1 MSLQHWSS
9 WWARVDYASRA
20 SKKAPQGPFCRR
32 DVKRRALRVALADF
46 SATPWRG
53 LEKSERC
60 PSLTSLFPPQADGL
74 RHPASAAPCLRIAG
88 RGPNNSSLLPPL
100 AALVVVAVG
109 SAAVRIRPWICF
121 EKFRTKEKL
130 QHLYDAGVL
139 GGRGWITQAAHLKRP
154 RRGLFAAGT
163 YSGGR
168 CCSNPPAIMSLMFMQ
183 KKTASVSLH
192 QRFFHGAKQPKSEP
206 LPSGASL
213 AAISSKVM
221 VFVPSL

>member
-1 MSLQHWSS
+1 MELS
-9 WWARVDYASRA
+9 V
-20 SKKAPQGPFCRR
+20 RR
-32 DVKRRALRVALADF
+32 LFLPGGRRALRVALADF

-53 LEKSERC
+53 LFL
-60 PSLTSLFPPQADGL
+60 PGGTQ
-74 RHPASAAPCLRIAG
+74 SAGQCCS
-88 RGPNNSSLLPPL
+88 NPPL
-100 AALVVVAVG
+100 
-109 SAAVRIRPWICF
+109 RRFTNFQI
-121 EKFRTKEKL
+121 KQKL
-130 QHLYDAGVL
+130 QCHYNTGVL

-168 CCSNPPAIMSLMFMQ
+168 CCSNPPAYVSLTFAQ

>member
-1 MSLQHWSS
+1 MLVSDTGCCAQKMMKHSKKKKNRVRPPGRTLKNPHTTETPVSLQHWSS

-20 SKKAPQGPFCRR
+20 AKKAPQGPFCRR
-32 DVKRRALRVALADF
+32 DAKRRALRVALADF

-60 PSLTSLFPPQADGL
+60 PSLASLFPPQADGL

-109 SAAVRIRPWICF
+109 SAAVRIHPWICF

-130 QHLYDAGVL
+130 QHLYDAGVF
-139 GGRGWITQAAHLKRP
+139 G
-154 RRGLFAAGT
+154 
-163 YSGGR
+163 
-168 CCSNPPAIMSLMFMQ
+168 
-183 KKTASVSLH
+183 
-192 QRFFHGAKQPKSEP
+192 GAKQPKSEP

-213 AAISSKVM
+213 ATISSNVM